1 MTKILSHID
10 FRLLDASLELHAL
23 EDHLQ
28 RIESHMKDFQETKRR
43 KIETQIRE
51 EGLCSDDPEWHIA
64 WQGYDYCI
72 DQLPRF
78 FRGPFLVILYAVYES
93 IVTEISRLIQTKQS
107 QKIAINDLRGDFL
120 ERAKKYYK
128 HILQFELYSEEEIWE
143 QVKMLSE
150 LRNAFAHANG
160 RLDILNEKSKK
171 KIEEWSQQNIGI
183 STDSYYV
190 VCEENIV
197 AEIFGVVSG
206 ALEDL
211 IERYKHWDDQHRHTC

>member
-1 MTKILSHID
+1 MLPKID

-28 RIESHMKDFQETKRR
+28 LIESHMKDFQKTERR
-43 KIETQIRE
+43 KVETHIRKG
-51 EGLCSDDPEWHIA
+51 GLCPSDLEWHIA
-64 WQGYDYCI
+64 WREYEDRI
-72 DQLPRF
+72 DELPKF

-128 HILQFELYSEEEIWE
+128 HILQFKLYSEEEIWE
-143 QVKMLSE
+143 KVKMLSE

-160 RLDILNEKSKK
+160 RLDILNEKLKK
-171 KIEEWSQQNIGI
+171 KIEERSQQNIGI

-206 ALEDL
+206 SLEDL